1 MDFWIKAF
9 EQGLIY
15 GILVMGIYITYTILD
30 FPDLSVDGTF
40 PLGGAVAAVCIVG
53 GMNPHLA
60 LVMAL
65 IAGLIAGAVTGL
77 LHVKLGITNLLSG
90 ILVMTG
96 LYSVNLL
103 IMGKPNTPLL
113 SAKTIFPEAG
123 TGSLYGILLVIFIL
137 TVVVKLA
144 LDWYLSTKS
153 GYMLKATGDNPQLV
167 TSLGVSIGKVKII
180 GIMLSNGLV
189 ALSGGVMAQY
199 NRFADAQMGVG
210 TIVIGLASIII
221 GLSLFSRIRVMKP
234 TTAVI
239 LGAIIYRVAIGIA
252 LKFNMPSENLKL
264 VTSLVVIV
272 FLAINNKGTAFKGF
286 FKKSGIKKSAPKKEA
301 A

>member
-1 MDFWIKAF
+1 MDFWIKAL

-40 PLGGAVAAVCIVG
+40 PLGGAVVAVAIVG
-53 GMNPHLA
+53 GMNPYLA

-65 IAGLIAGAVTGL
+65 IAGLIAGAVTGF

-113 SAKTIFPEAG
+113 NAKTIFPEAG
-123 TGSLYGILLVIFIL
+123 EGSIYGILSVIFIL
-137 TVVVKLA
+137 TVMVEFILS
-144 LDWYLSTKS
+144 WYLSTKS

-167 TSLGVSIGKVKII
+167 TSLGVNIGKVKII

-189 ALSGGVMAQY
+189 ALAGGIMTQY

-221 GLSLFSRIRVMKP
+221 GLSLFGRIKVMKP
-234 TTAVI
+234 TIAVI
-239 LGAIIYRVAIGIA
+239 LGAIIYRIAIGIA
-252 LKFNMPSENLKL
+252 LKTNMPSENLKL
-264 VTSLVVIV
+264 ITSIVVII
-272 FLAINNKGTAFKGF
+272 FLAVNNKSHIFKGF
-286 FKKSGIKKSAPKKEA
+286 FRKSGIKKSTSKKEA
-301 A
+301 I